1 MKKIALKIILAFIML
16 ASIANGTY
24 AQNTE
29 GDKILGVWE
38 VGSGKARIKVTKYG
52 EKYAGKIVWL
62 LNPKY
67 EDGTPKTDKNNS
79 DEAKRTVPLLGYTN
93 LIGFEYTGNN
103 KWEKGT
109 IYDAENGNTYNC
121 TITVIND
128 NTLEVR
134 GYIGVSLFGRTDTWK
149 RVLLK
154 K

>member
-1 MKKIALKIILAFIML
+1 MKKIALKLILAFSL
-16 ASIANGTY
+16 LSLLTNSGY
-24 AQNTE
+24 AQSSD
-29 GDKILGVWE
+29 GDKMLGVWE
-38 VGSGKARIKVTKYG
+38 VGSGKARVKVTKYG
-52 EKYAGKIVWL
+52 EKYAGKMVWL

-67 EDGTPKTDKNNS
+67 EDGTPKTDKNNT
-79 DEAKRTVPLLGYTN
+79 DESKRSVPLLGYTI

-109 IYDAENGNTYNC
+109 IYDPENGNTYNC
-121 TITVIND
+121 TITNIDD

-149 RVLLK
+149 RVIIK